1 MKSLPSPTR
10 VLRLGLALFLTVVL
24 AACGGG
30 EAPAAPAAQAAPTAL
45 IAKTPVIR
53 CAP

>member
-1 MKSLPSPTR
+1 MNPLSSPIA
-10 VLRLGLALFLTVVL
+10 LRLGLSLLLAAVL

-30 EAPAAPAAQAAPTAL
+30 EATAVDPAALA
-45 IAKTPVIR
+45 AKTPVIR

>member
-10 VLRLGLALFLTVVL
+10 VLYLGLSLFLTVAL

-30 EAPAAPAAQAAPTAL
+30 EASADPAAL

>member
-1 MKSLPSPTR
+1 MKPLPSPTR
-10 VLRLGLALFLTVVL
+10 VLRLGVSLFLTAVL

-30 EAPAAPAAQAAPTAL
+30 ETPADPAALA
-45 IAKTPVIR
+45 AKTPVIR

>member
-1 MKSLPSPTR
+1 MKLLPSPTR
-10 VLRLGLALFLTVVL
+10 VLHLGLSLFLTAVL

-30 EAPAAPAAQAAPTAL
+30 EGGASADPAALT
-45 IAKTPVIR
+45 AKTPVIR